1 MLTVLFLLWI
11 VLSPVAVAV
20 TVWDKRAAKKRRRR
34 VPEARLLAIAALG
47 GVGAMYITMKLI
59 RHKTKK
65 PKFMVGLPMIWM
77 LHIAAAIALWLL

>member
-1 MLTVLFLLWI
+1 MLYILFALWI
-11 VLSPVAVAV
+11 IFSPVAIVV
-20 TVWDKRAAKKRRRR
+20 TVWDKHAAKKRRRR

-47 GVGAMYITMKLI
+47 GVGAMYITMTLI

-77 LHIAAAIALWLL
+77 LHIAAAVALWLL